1 MTADSGIIIVTGSNG
16 RIGDALMRR
25 FTDRFDEV
33 VGFDRRADN
42 PPPPGCVGVPVD
54 ITSDQSVREGLA
66 AIQQHH
72 GSHVASLIHL
82 AAHYDFLGEP
92 SLQYEEITVRGTG
105 RLLRGMR
112 ELDFHVEQFIFSS
125 TMLIHRPTTPGQL
138 INEDSPIDPGWA
150 YPESKVKTEQV
161 IHDGRG
167 DIPAVLLRISGV
179 YDDGCHSIPL
189 AQQIQRIYERRF
201 SSHVYAGTTAHGA
214 SYLHMDDLVDA
225 VVTIVERRAAL
236 PPELALLLGETE
248 TLSYDELQHTL
259 AGLLHDE
266 DLETIPIPI
275 QLKPLI
281 KIGAWL
287 MAHIPGRERWIR
299 PWMIDRAGDHYA
311 LDTTRARTM
320 LGWEPIRSLR
330 PTLSVMVAALKADPL
345 GWYRENDL
353 EPSRSLRKSAKDHGR
368 QAPTSGS

>member
-1 MTADSGIIIVTGSNG
+1 
-16 RIGDALMRR
+16 MRR
-25 FTDRFDEV
+25 FTGRFDEV

-72 GSHVASLIHL
+72 GSHVASFVHL

-92 SLQYEEITVRGTG
+92 SPQYEEITVRGTG

-125 TMLIHRPTTPGQL
+125 TMLIHRPATPGQL

-161 IHDGRG
+161 IHDERG

-189 AQQIQRIYERRF
+189 AQQIQRIYERQL

-225 VVTIVERRAAL
+225 IVAVVERRAAL
-236 PPELALLLGETE
+236 PPELPLLLGETE
-248 TLSYDELQHTL
+248 TLSYDELQHTF
-259 AGLLHDE
+259 AGLLHGE

-287 MAHIPGRERWIR
+287 LANIPGRERWIR

-311 LDTTRARTM
+311 LDITRARTM
-320 LGWEPIRSLR
+320 LGWEPTRSLR
-330 PTLSVMVAALKADPL
+330 ATLSVMAAALKADPL
-345 GWYRENDL
+345 GWYRENEL
-353 EPSRSLRKSAKDHGR
+353 EPSRSLRKPAKHRGR
-368 QAPTSGS
+368 QAATSGS

>member
-1 MTADSGIIIVTGSNG
+1 MTADNGIIIVTGSNG
-16 RIGDALMRR
+16 RIGEAVMRR
-25 FTDRFDEV
+25 FTGRFDEV

-54 ITSDQSVREGLA
+54 VTSDQSVREGLA
-66 AIQQHH
+66 VIRQHH
-72 GSHVASLIHL
+72 GSRVASFVHL
-82 AAHYDFLGEP
+82 AAYYDFLGEP
-92 SLQYEEITVRGTG
+92 SPQYEEITVRGTG
-105 RLLRGMR
+105 RLLRGLR

-125 TMLIHRPTTPGQL
+125 TMLIHRPAIPGQL

-179 YDDGCHSIPL
+179 YDDECHSIPL
-189 AQQIQRIYERRF
+189 AQQIQRIYERQL

-225 VVTIVERRAAL
+225 IVAVVERRAAL
-236 PPELALLLGETE
+236 PPELALLLGEAE
-248 TLSYDELQHTL
+248 TLSYDELQHTF
-259 AGLLHDE
+259 AGLLHAE

-275 QLKPLI
+275 QLKPFI

-287 MAHIPGRERWIR
+287 LANVPGRERWIR
-299 PWMIDRAGDHYA
+299 PWMIDRAGDHYP
-311 LDTTRARTM
+311 LDITRARTM
-320 LGWEPIRSLR
+320 LGWEPTRSLR
-330 PTLSVMVAALKADPL
+330 ATLSVMVATFKKDPL
-345 GWYRENDL
+345 GWYRENEL
-353 EPSRSLRKSAKDHGR
+353 EPSRSMNRPAKHRGR
-368 QAPTSGS
+368 QEATGGS